1 MGSILQFLPHKY
13 LKYLQTEGEVYY
25 KDYFI
30 KVIATKYMSIRKGK
44 NTVHFYDM
52 ANFYNSSLN
61 DASKK
66 YLGEEKID
74 IGEKKFFHIHMM
86 YEWDKIEEYCIQ
98 DAVLVKK
105 LAERIISKFEDF
117 GVYPRKLYSVA
128 YVSNQ
133 YFNNTCKYIHV
144 KRFWHMHR
152 KLLDYAM
159 QSYNGGKFEVIK
171 KGMNYY
177 YEYDIK
183 SAYPYEM
190 SNLVDIMK
198 AQIIYT
204 TKYIKSAV
212 YAFMKC
218 EIEIPYGVFSPVA
231 LKNKTLNYYP
241 IGKFTKVITK
251 TEYEYL
257 IKYGCKVKILDGIFI
272 KQKYKSYPY
281 RKTIYKLMEFK
292 NKFKREN
299 KKLDYHTIK
308 IFLNSRYGKMVQL
321 IDKKEYWLA
330 GSSWNPIYASV
341 ITANCRVRISEMQQ
355 KYKSVIAVHTDS
367 IISTE
372 KLPFEDKGNL
382 GDMLFEIEGEGVVL
396 GSGIYQIGS
405 KSKFRGF
412 NSKKKLLDILPDK
425 GKELHI
431 EVERPYSWREVAH
444 RNMDLTMINRFSN
457 IPRDMNL
464 NFDIKRI
471 WLDDYKDFSEVRE
484 RVVDSVPR
492 IV

>member
-1 MGSILQFLPHKY
+1 
-13 LKYLQTEGEVYY
+13 
-25 KDYFI
+25 
-30 KVIATKYMSIRKGK
+30 
-44 NTVHFYDM
+44 
-52 ANFYNSSLN
+52 
-61 DASKK
+61 
-66 YLGEEKID
+66 
-74 IGEKKFFHIHMM
+74 
-86 YEWDKIEEYCIQ
+86 
-98 DAVLVKK
+98 
-105 LAERIISKFEDF
+105 
-117 GVYPRKLYSVA
+117 
-128 YVSNQ
+128 
-133 YFNNTCKYIHV
+133 
-144 KRFWHMHR
+144 
-152 KLLDYAM
+152 
-159 QSYNGGKFEVIK
+159 
-171 KGMNYY
+171 
-177 YEYDIK
+177 
-183 SAYPYEM
+183 
-190 SNLVDIMK
+190 
-198 AQIIYT
+198 
-204 TKYIKSAV
+204 
-212 YAFMKC
+212 
-218 EIEIPYGVFSPVA
+218 
-231 LKNKTLNYYP
+231 
-241 IGKFTKVITK
+241 
-251 TEYEYL
+251 
-257 IKYGCKVKILDGIFI
+257 
-272 KQKYKSYPY
+272 
-281 RKTIYKLMEFK
+281 MEFK